1 MFKYERMPATNNY
14 TLNLNSF
21 IRDTNVYQYIYI
33 YYIYY
38 LYICMYLAMLDLSSS
53 VFQNLFCCCNVISG
67 IQNCK
72 ENTVKIILICMHV
85 CTARF
90 RLSGL

>member
-1 MFKYERMPATNNY
+1 MLKYERMPATNNY

-21 IRDTNVYQYIYI
+21 IRDTNVYQYNYLYI
-33 YYIYY
+33 
-38 LYICMYLAMLDLSSS
+38 YICMYLAMLDLSSS
-53 VFQNLFCCCNVISG
+53 VFQNLFRYVISG

>member
-1 MFKYERMPATNNY
+1 
-14 TLNLNSF
+14 
-21 IRDTNVYQYIYI
+21 
-33 YYIYY
+33 
-38 LYICMYLAMLDLSSS
+38 MYLAMLDLSSS